1 MLVRVGLLRP
11 SGPEARPER
20 QRRHVHARPVH
31 AADAGHA
38 GQGAASPLVLAAA
51 AATSRHV
58 SPPPQTGQA
67 RTRARLQPLRSIP
80 PPFRD
85 SQGERAGL
93 GRVPRRLRRPRRDAQ
108 WPPDDRRPRGV
119 AAGAAARSPP
129 VPPPARP
136 LLDLS
141 SSLPRAFLQARQ
153 LRVESFLYRRRVR
166 KLARLGGA
174 LGPTHTATATY
185 ATPLHTLDTP
195 RHPSTPHRQ
204 TPPLDI
210 APPLPL
216 RTLTPNTLP
225 QRR

>member
-1 MLVRVGLLRP
+1 MQGKARPRP
-11 SGPEARPER
+11 SSLP
-20 QRRHVHARPVH
+20 
-31 AADAGHA
+31 
-38 GQGAASPLVLAAA
+38 PLPPLL
-51 AATSRHV
+51 ATSR
-58 SPPPQTGQA
+58 
-67 RTRARLQPLRSIP
+67 
-80 PPFRD
+80 
-85 SQGERAGL
+85 
-93 GRVPRRLRRPRRDAQ
+93 RLRKPDKPALEPASSHWAPSPRHSATLRVSGRDLDECRAAFAALDATRSGRLTTEDLEAWQ
-108 WPPDDRRPRGV
+108 QAPRLE
-119 AAGAAARSPP
+119 
-129 VPPPARP
+129 VPPSPLLLDLSSTSPRP

-141 SSLPRAFLQARQ
+141 STSPRAFLQARQ